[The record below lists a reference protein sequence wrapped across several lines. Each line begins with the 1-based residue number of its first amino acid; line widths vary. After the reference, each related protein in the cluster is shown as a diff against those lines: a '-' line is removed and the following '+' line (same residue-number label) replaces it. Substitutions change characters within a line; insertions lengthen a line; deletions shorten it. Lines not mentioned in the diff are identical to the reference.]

1 MDKQTYDI
9 WNDDDGAAEE
19 ERTAK
24 KSRRLR
30 RFLIFL
36 LVLVIVLGIV
46 ALAAWRDGTGF
57 DALRRY
63 FSYGSTENSGEEEY
77 RYDESSANRFAL
89 LENTLVVLSDT
100 SLRLVNQSG
109 EDVWSTAIRM
119 SSPALESAGEWAVA
133 YDVGGNEIYVVNR
146 EGQVL
151 NLETE
156 SDALII
162 SVSLSEDGYLA
173 VTTEKKNYKGCVSV
187 YDLTGELLFA
197 FNSSQR
203 FVVDACSFDSGKKLA
218 AATLGQENSVFVS
231 NVVLYDLKEK
241 GKGTTAD
248 GSGVEISSYADYD
261 ISDGLLLD
269 LVERDGSLLA
279 ITDSCLDQ
287 TDGQGEDQWSYS
299 YQGNYLREYD
309 LGGDGF
315 TALLLNRYRSGSVGR
330 LVTIGEDG
338 EELASLDV
346 NEEIVGIS
354 AAGRYLAVLY
364 TDQLVI
370 YTPELETYATLV
382 GTGSAV
388 DVLQRQ
394 DGSALLL
401 SADSA
406 KVFLP

>member
-1 MDKQTYDI
+1 MDKRTYDI
-9 WNDDDGAAEE
+9 WNDDDGAEE
-19 ERTAK
+19 ETAK
-24 KSRRLR
+24 KPRRLH

-63 FSYGSTENSGEEEY
+63 FSYGGAESSGEAEY
-77 RYDESSANRFAL
+77 RYDESSSNRFAL
-89 LENTLVVLSDT
+89 LEDTLVVLSDT
-100 SLRLVNQSG
+100 SLRLVGQDG
-109 EDVWSTAIRM
+109 EDVWSVPIRM
-119 SSPALESAGEWAVA
+119 SAPALECAGQWAAA
-133 YDVGGNEIYVVNR
+133 YDVGGNEILVVNR

-151 NLETE
+151 EMETGE
-156 SDALII
+156 DELII

-173 VTTEKKNYKGCVSV
+173 VTAEKKNYKGCVSV

-203 FVVDACSFDSGKKLA
+203 FVVDACSFAGGQKLA
-218 AATLGQENSVFVS
+218 AVTLGQENSVFVS

-241 GKGTTAD
+241 GEQTTAD
-248 GSGVEISSYADYD
+248 GSGVEIPSYADYD
-261 ISDGLLLD
+261 ISNGLLLEI
-269 LVERDGSLLA
+269 LERDGSLLSV
-279 ITDSCLDQ
+279 TDSCLNQ
-287 TDGQGEDQWSYS
+287 TDGQGENQWTYS

-330 LVTIGEDG
+330 LVTVGEDG
-338 EELASLDV
+338 AELASLDV
-346 NEEIVGIS
+346 NEEVVGVS

-388 DVLQRQ
+388 DVLQRP

>member
-1 MDKQTYDI
+1 MDKRTYDI
-9 WNDDDGAAEE
+9 WNDDDGAEE
-19 ERTAK
+19 ETAK
-24 KSRRLR
+24 KPRRLH

-63 FSYGSTENSGEEEY
+63 FSYGGAESSGEAEY
-77 RYDESSANRFAL
+77 RYDESSSNRFAL
-89 LENTLVVLSDT
+89 LEDTLVVLSDT
-100 SLRLVNQSG
+100 SLRLVGQDG
-109 EDVWSTAIRM
+109 EDIWSVPIRM
-119 SSPALESAGEWAVA
+119 SVPALECAGQWAAA
-133 YDVGGNEIYVVNR
+133 YDVGGNEILVVNR

-151 NLETE
+151 EMETGE
-156 SDALII
+156 DELII

-173 VTTEKKNYKGCVSV
+173 VTAEKKNYKGCVSV

-203 FVVDACSFDSGKKLA
+203 FVVDACSFAGGQKLA
-218 AATLGQENSVFVS
+218 AVTLGQENSVFVS

-241 GKGTTAD
+241 GEQTTAD
-248 GSGVEISSYADYD
+248 GSGVEIPSYADYD
-261 ISDGLLLD
+261 ISNGLLLEI
-269 LVERDGSLLA
+269 LERDGSLLSV
-279 ITDSCLDQ
+279 TDSCLNQ
-287 TDGQGEDQWSYS
+287 TDGQGENQWTYS

-330 LVTIGEDG
+330 LVTVGEDG
-338 EELASLDV
+338 AELASLDV
-346 NEEIVGIS
+346 NEEVVGVS

-388 DVLQRQ
+388 DVLQRP

>member
-1 MDKQTYDI
+1 MDKRTYDI
-9 WNDDDGAAEE
+9 WNDNDGAEE
-19 ERTAK
+19 ETAK
-24 KSRRLR
+24 KPRRLR

-63 FSYGSTENSGEEEY
+63 FSYGGAESSGEAEY
-77 RYDESSANRFAL
+77 RYDESSSNRFAL
-89 LENTLVVLSDT
+89 LEDTLVVLSDT
-100 SLRLVNQSG
+100 SLRLVGQDG
-109 EDVWSTAIRM
+109 EDVWSVPIRM
-119 SSPALESAGEWAVA
+119 SAPALECAGQWAAA
-133 YDVGGNEIYVVNR
+133 YDVGGNEILVVNR

-151 NLETE
+151 EMETGE
-156 SDALII
+156 DELII

-173 VTTEKKNYKGCVSV
+173 VTAEKKNYKGCVSV

-203 FVVDACSFDSGKKLA
+203 FVVDACAFAGGQKLA
-218 AATLGQENSVFVS
+218 AVTLGQENSVFVS

-241 GKGTTAD
+241 GEQTTAD
-248 GSGVEISSYADYD
+248 GSGVEIPSYADYD
-261 ISDGLLLD
+261 ISNGLLLEI
-269 LVERDGSLLA
+269 VERDGSLLSV
-279 ITDSCLDQ
+279 TDSCLNQ
-287 TDGQGEDQWSYS
+287 TDGQGENQWTYS

-330 LVTIGEDG
+330 LVTVGEDG
-338 EELASLDV
+338 AELASLDV
-346 NEEIVGIS
+346 NEEVVGVS

-388 DVLQRQ
+388 DVLQRP

>member
-1 MDKQTYDI
+1 MDKRTYDI
-9 WNDDDGAAEE
+9 WNDDDGAEE
-19 ERTAK
+19 ETAK
-24 KSRRLR
+24 KPRRLH

-63 FSYGSTENSGEEEY
+63 FSYGGAESSGEAEY
-77 RYDESSANRFAL
+77 RYDESSSNRFAL
-89 LENTLVVLSDT
+89 LEDTLVVLSDT
-100 SLRLVNQSG
+100 SLRLVGQDG
-109 EDVWSTAIRM
+109 EDIWSVPIRM
-119 SSPALESAGEWAVA
+119 SAPALECAGQWAAA
-133 YDVGGNEIYVVNR
+133 YDVGGNEILVVNR

-151 NLETE
+151 EMETGE
-156 SDALII
+156 DELII

-173 VTTEKKNYKGCVSV
+173 VTAEKKNYKGCVSV

-203 FVVDACSFDSGKKLA
+203 FVVDACSFAGGQKLA
-218 AATLGQENSVFVS
+218 AVTLGQENSVFVS

-241 GKGTTAD
+241 GEQTTAD
-248 GSGVEISSYADYD
+248 GSGVEIPSYADYD
-261 ISDGLLLD
+261 ISNGLLLEI
-269 LVERDGSLLA
+269 LERDGSLLSV
-279 ITDSCLDQ
+279 TDSCLNQ
-287 TDGQGEDQWSYS
+287 TDGQGENQWTYS

-330 LVTIGEDG
+330 LVTVGEDG
-338 EELASLDV
+338 AELASLDV
-346 NEEIVGIS
+346 NEEVVGVS

-388 DVLQRQ
+388 DVLQRP

>member
-1 MDKQTYDI
+1 M
-9 WNDDDGAAEE
+9 
-19 ERTAK
+19 
-24 KSRRLR
+24 
-30 RFLIFL
+30 
-36 LVLVIVLGIV
+36 
-46 ALAAWRDGTGF
+46 
-57 DALRRY
+57 
-63 FSYGSTENSGEEEY
+63 
-77 RYDESSANRFAL
+77 SA
-89 LENTLVVLSDT
+89 
-100 SLRLVNQSG
+100 
-109 EDVWSTAIRM
+109 
-119 SSPALESAGEWAVA
+119 PALECAGQWAAA
-133 YDVGGNEIYVVNR
+133 YDVGGNEILVVNR

-151 NLETE
+151 EMETGE
-156 SDALII
+156 DELII

-173 VTTEKKNYKGCVSV
+173 VTAEKKNYKGCVSV

-203 FVVDACSFDSGKKLA
+203 FVVDACSFAGGQKLA
-218 AATLGQENSVFVS
+218 AVTLGQENSVFVS

-241 GKGTTAD
+241 GEQTTAD
-248 GSGVEISSYADYD
+248 GSGVEIPSYADYD
-261 ISDGLLLD
+261 ISNGLLLEI
-269 LVERDGSLLA
+269 LERDGSLLSV
-279 ITDSCLDQ
+279 TDSCLNQ
-287 TDGQGEDQWSYS
+287 TDGQGENQWTYS

-330 LVTIGEDG
+330 LVTVGEDG
-338 EELASLDV
+338 AELASLDV
-346 NEEIVGIS
+346 NEEVVGVS

-388 DVLQRQ
+388 DVLQRP

>member
-1 MDKQTYDI
+1 MDKRTYDI
-9 WNDDDGAAEE
+9 WNDDDGAEE
-19 ERTAK
+19 ETAK
-24 KSRRLR
+24 KPRRLR
-30 RFLIFL
+30 PFLIFL

-63 FSYGSTENSGEEEY
+63 FSYGGAESSGEAEY
-77 RYDESSANRFAL
+77 RYDESSSNRFAL
-89 LENTLVVLSDT
+89 LEDTLVVLSDT
-100 SLRLVNQSG
+100 SLRLVGQDG
-109 EDVWSTAIRM
+109 EDIWSVPIRM
-119 SSPALESAGEWAVA
+119 SAPALECAGQWAAA
-133 YDVGGNEIYVVNR
+133 YDVGGNEILVVNR

-151 NLETE
+151 EMETGE
-156 SDALII
+156 DELII

-173 VTTEKKNYKGCVSV
+173 VTAEKKNYKGCVSV

-203 FVVDACSFDSGKKLA
+203 FVVDACSFAGGQKLA
-218 AATLGQENSVFVS
+218 AVTLGQENSVFVS

-241 GKGTTAD
+241 GEQTTAD
-248 GSGVEISSYADYD
+248 GSGVEIPSYADYD
-261 ISDGLLLD
+261 ISNGLLLEI
-269 LVERDGSLLA
+269 LERDGSLLSV
-279 ITDSCLDQ
+279 TDSCLNQ
-287 TDGQGEDQWSYS
+287 TDGQGENQWTYS

-330 LVTIGEDG
+330 LVTVGEDG
-338 EELASLDV
+338 AELASLDV
-346 NEEIVGIS
+346 NEEVVGVS

-388 DVLQRQ
+388 DVLQRP

>member
-1 MDKQTYDI
+1 MDKRTYDI
-9 WNDDDGAAEE
+9 WNDDDGAEE
-19 ERTAK
+19 ETAK
-24 KSRRLR
+24 KPRRLR

-63 FSYGSTENSGEEEY
+63 FSYGGAESSGEAEY
-77 RYDESSANRFAL
+77 RYDESSSNRFAL
-89 LENTLVVLSDT
+89 LEDTLVVLSDT
-100 SLRLVNQSG
+100 SLRLVGQDG
-109 EDVWSTAIRM
+109 EDVWSVPIRM
-119 SSPALESAGEWAVA
+119 SAPALECAGQWAAA
-133 YDVGGNEIYVVNR
+133 YDVGGNEILVVNR

-151 NLETE
+151 EMETGE
-156 SDALII
+156 DELII

-173 VTTEKKNYKGCVSV
+173 VTAEKKNYKGCVSV

-197 FNSSQR
+197 
-203 FVVDACSFDSGKKLA
+203 
-218 AATLGQENSVFVS
+218 
-231 NVVLYDLKEK
+231 LKEK
-241 GKGTTAD
+241 GEQTTAD
-248 GSGVEISSYADYD
+248 GSGVEIPSYADYD
-261 ISDGLLLD
+261 ISNGLLLEI
-269 LVERDGSLLA
+269 LERDGSLLSV
-279 ITDSCLDQ
+279 TDSCLNQ
-287 TDGQGEDQWSYS
+287 TDGQGENQWTYS

-330 LVTIGEDG
+330 LVTVGEDG
-338 EELASLDV
+338 AELASLDV
-346 NEEIVGIS
+346 NEEVVGVS

-388 DVLQRQ
+388 DVLQRP

>member
-1 MDKQTYDI
+1 MDKRTYDI
-9 WNDDDGAAEE
+9 WNDDDGAEDEA
-19 ERTAK
+19 AK
-24 KSRRLR
+24 KPRRLR
-30 RFLIFL
+30 RFLLFL
-36 LVLVIVLGIV
+36 AVLLAVLGIV
-46 ALAAWRDGTGF
+46 TLAAWRDGTGF

-63 FSYGSTENSGEEEY
+63 FSYGAAESSEEGY
-77 RYDESSANRFAL
+77 RYDASSANRFAL
-89 LENTLVVLSDT
+89 LGDTLAVLSDT
-100 SLRLVNQSG
+100 SLRLVNQGG
-109 EDVWSTAIRM
+109 EEVWSTAIHM
-119 SSPALESAGEWAVA
+119 SAPALEQAGEWVVA
-133 YDVGGNEIYVVNR
+133 YDVGGTQILVLDR
-146 EGQVL
+146 EGLVL
-151 NLETE
+151 QMEAGENEPL
-156 SDALII
+156 I
-162 SVSLSEDGYLA
+162 SVSLSADGYLA
-173 VTTEKKNYKGCVSV
+173 VTAEKKNHKGCVSV

-203 FVVDACSFDSGKKLA
+203 FVVDACSFAGGQKLA

-231 NVVLYDLKEK
+231 SVVLYDLKEK
-241 GKGTTAD
+241 GEQPSAD
-248 GSGVEISSYADYD
+248 GSGMEISPYGNYD

-269 LVERDGSLLA
+269 IVERDGSLLSV
-279 ITDSCLDQ
+279 TDTCLNQ
-287 TDGQGEDQWSYS
+287 TAAQGENQWSYA
-299 YQGNYLREYD
+299 YQGSYLREYD

-330 LVTIGEDG
+330 LVTVDEDG

-346 NEEIVGIS
+346 NEEIIAIS

-370 YTPELETYATLV
+370 YTPELETYAVLV

>member
-1 MDKQTYDI
+1 MDKRTYDI
-9 WNDDDGAAEE
+9 WNDDDGAEE
-19 ERTAK
+19 ETAK
-24 KSRRLR
+24 KPRRLR

-63 FSYGSTENSGEEEY
+63 FSYGGAESSGEAEY
-77 RYDESSANRFAL
+77 RYDESSSNRFAL
-89 LENTLVVLSDT
+89 LEDTLVVLSDT
-100 SLRLVNQSG
+100 SLRLVGQDG
-109 EDVWSTAIRM
+109 EDIWSVPIRM
-119 SSPALESAGEWAVA
+119 SAPALECAGQWAAA
-133 YDVGGNEIYVVNR
+133 YDVGGNEILVVNR

-151 NLETE
+151 EMETGE
-156 SDALII
+156 DELII

-173 VTTEKKNYKGCVSV
+173 VTAEKKNYKGCVSV

-203 FVVDACSFDSGKKLA
+203 FVVDACSFAGGQKLA
-218 AATLGQENSVFVS
+218 AVTLGQENSVFVS

-241 GKGTTAD
+241 GEQTTAD
-248 GSGVEISSYADYD
+248 GSGVEIPSYADYD
-261 ISDGLLLD
+261 ISNGLLLEI
-269 LVERDGSLLA
+269 LERDGSLLSV
-279 ITDSCLDQ
+279 TDSCLNQ
-287 TDGQGEDQWSYS
+287 TDGQGENQWTYS

-330 LVTIGEDG
+330 LVTVGEDG
-338 EELASLDV
+338 AELASLDV
-346 NEEIVGIS
+346 NEEVVGVS

-388 DVLQRQ
+388 DVLQRP

-406 KVFLP
+406 KGFLP